1 VNKGFFRCSEAPQA
15 RNVDVVIER
24 GTIMNS
30 FSALSLDA
38 LAAELDYRRGL
49 LAPATSRRLRRA
61 TRRAA
66 R

>member
-1 VNKGFFRCSEAPQA
+1 
-15 RNVDVVIER
+15 
-24 GTIMNS
+24 MNS
-30 FSALSLDA
+30 FSGLSLDA

-49 LAPATSRRLRRA
+49 LAPATPRRLRRA